1 LAHSAAD
8 RIAPLANQAVE
19 RVSPY
24 AQQAVSKVSPYA
36 QQAVERIG
44 PIATS
49 AKQQSARA
57 AHDAVER
64 IAPVLDEVLERVSPA
79 VEAARGKVSGELVP
93 KLAEALSAA
102 AAVPVVAKAT
112 QRGKAAVAAAKGELE
127 LPKEKKKG
135 RWLMRIAVVAAIA
148 GAAVF
153 VARRVLGGR
162 DADWQA
168 ARPTTPYAPPRP
180 AGAAGTGQSP
190 AAPVVDGAVAGA
202 GDDDQGGLSAHL
214 LNLEADGAAVP
225 DQPAEG
231 GDVETPAEA
240 VAAVEETLD
249 EAVPVGEESPIETAS
264 DSEVAEP
271 APANEAMAEAASA
284 DDAAATTEG
293 ADSEAE
299 TRRYQGE
306 GVYVGHE
313 PPEGFTIKGNERS
326 MKYHVPESGGYGR
339 TVAEVWF
346 NSEEAAQQAGFVR
359 AQR

>member
-1 LAHSAAD
+1 
-8 RIAPLANQAVE
+8 
-19 RVSPY
+19 
-24 AQQAVSKVSPYA
+24 
-36 QQAVERIG
+36 
-44 PIATS
+44 
-49 AKQQSARA
+49 
-57 AHDAVER
+57 
-64 IAPVLDEVLERVSPA
+64 
-79 VEAARGKVSGELVP
+79 
-93 KLAEALSAA
+93 
-102 AAVPVVAKAT
+102 
-112 QRGKAAVAAAKGELE
+112 
-127 LPKEKKKG
+127 
-135 RWLMRIAVVAAIA
+135 
-148 GAAVF
+148 
-153 VARRVLGGR
+153 
-162 DADWQA
+162 
-168 ARPTTPYAPPRP
+168 
-180 AGAAGTGQSP
+180 
-190 AAPVVDGAVAGA
+190 VVDGAVAGA

>member
-1 LAHSAAD
+1 
-8 RIAPLANQAVE
+8 
-19 RVSPY
+19 
-24 AQQAVSKVSPYA
+24 
-36 QQAVERIG
+36 
-44 PIATS
+44 
-49 AKQQSARA
+49 
-57 AHDAVER
+57 
-64 IAPVLDEVLERVSPA
+64 
-79 VEAARGKVSGELVP
+79 
-93 KLAEALSAA
+93 
-102 AAVPVVAKAT
+102 VPVVAEAT

-135 RWLMRIAVVAAIA
+135 RWLMRIAIVAAVA

-153 VARRVLGGR
+153 VIRRVLGGR

-180 AGAAGTGQSP
+180 AGAPGTGQST
-190 AAPVVDGAVAGA
+190 AAPVVDGAMAEA

-231 GDVETPAEA
+231 GDVEAPAEA
-240 VAAVEETLD
+240 AAAVEEALD
-249 EAVPVGEESPIETAS
+249 AAAEVREETPIETAP
-264 DSEVAEP
+264 DSE
-271 APANEAMAEAASA
+271 MAESA
-284 DDAAATTEG
+284 PPDVATAESAPPDDAAAAPT
-293 ADSEAE
+293 AVAAPEAE
-299 TRRYQGE
+299 TRSYQGE

-326 MKYHVPESGGYGR
+326 MKYHVPESAGYGR

-346 NSEEAAQQAGFVR
+346 NSEEAAKQAGFVR